1 MEFEIK
7 GIKIRFSFLFFFFF
21 SLMFLLDQSGFVLM
35 GFLAAL
41 IHELG
46 HVIAFVL
53 VLDFPSEISFEI
65 SGIKMVRSKKITS
78 YKKEVFQLLMGS
90 FFNFILFFILFFSLN
105 SINRI
110 SIFAVSHLILG
121 IFNLLPIQALDG
133 GKLLRLFWEKK
144 TDIQTAYRITNII
157 SWSTLLGL
165 AVVSVIFFLHQ
176 KSGNLS
182 FLLICIWMFS
192 ISLKKTV

>member
-1 MEFEIK
+1 
-7 GIKIRFSFLFFFFF
+7 
-21 SLMFLLDQSGFVLM
+21 M

-110 SIFAVSHLILG
+110 SIFAVNHLILG

-165 AVVSVIFFLHQ
+165 TVVSVIFFLHQ

-182 FLLICIWMFS
+182 FTDLYLDVQYKLKENGVKRIGFTLFSYFFFTLDKGDFLIASS
-192 ISLKKTV
+192 ICSFEMWV